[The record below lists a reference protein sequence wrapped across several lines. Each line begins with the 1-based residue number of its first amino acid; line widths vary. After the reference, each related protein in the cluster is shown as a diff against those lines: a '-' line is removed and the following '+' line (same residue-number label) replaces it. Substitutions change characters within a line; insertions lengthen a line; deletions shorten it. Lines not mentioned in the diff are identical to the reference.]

1 MRFKNLAADF
11 GRIGRRRGYVCAVC
25 AHYFAAERLLLIGNL
40 DHVDLAVEIKEG
52 AGHGEGSA
60 PLAGTGLGCDAFE
73 SLFLGV
79 VGLGKRGVQL
89 VAAGCIVSFELIED
103 VSRSSQRFL
112 KIFRV
117 HERRRAIDLVEIMDF
132 LRDVVVR
139 GIVVEFLRHEF
150 FAEDRSKVRCAHR
163 LKGSGV
169 QERSLLGLHVRS
181 YVIPFLRDLVLFQ
194 IHLVRYIILL
204 AHIVLLSSRR
214 IKRLLRRLS
223 ACLSGCVCVCLKR

>member
-1 MRFKNLAADF
+1 MSFEDLAADLC
-11 GRIGRRRGYVCAVC
+11 RIGGRRSDFRAVC
-25 AHYFAAERLLLIGNL
+25 AHYFAAERLLLVGNL
-40 DHVDLAVEIKEG
+40 DHEDLAVEVKEG
-52 AGHGEGSA
+52 AGHREGSS

-73 SLFLGV
+73 SLFLSV
-79 VGLGKRGVQL
+79 VRLGERGVQL
-89 VAAGCIVSFELIED
+89 VAAGCVVSFELIED
-103 VSRSSQRFL
+103 VSRSSQCFL

-117 HERRRAIDLVEIMDF
+117 HERRRAIDLVEVMDF
-132 LRDVVVR
+132 FRDVVVR

-163 LKGSGV
+163 LEGSGV

-181 YVIPFLRDLVLFQ
+181 HVIPFLRDLVLFQ

-214 IKRLLRRLS
+214 IKQLLYRLS

>member
-1 MRFKNLAADF
+1 MSFEDLAADLC
-11 GRIGRRRGYVCAVC
+11 RIGGRRSDFRTVC
-25 AHYFAAERLLLIGNL
+25 AHYFAAERLLLVGNF
-40 DHVDLAVEIKEG
+40 DHEDLAVEVEEG

-60 PLAGTGLGCDAFE
+60 PLAGTGLGCYAFE

-79 VGLGKRGVQL
+79 VCLGKRGIQL
-89 VAAGCIVSFELIED
+89 VAAGCVVSFELIED

-117 HERRRAIDLVEIMDF
+117 HERRRAINLIEIMDF

-139 GIVVEFLRHEF
+139 GIVVELLRYEF
-150 FAEDRSKVRCAHR
+150 FAEDRGKICGSHR
-163 LKGSGV
+163 FEGSGV

-223 ACLSGCVCVCLKR
+223 ASLSGCACVCLKR